1 MVHSRITEVIADV
14 LHLLHTITK
23 NRTHKN
29 DAAVASL
36 GKTAVYELNHTLG
49 CVKADLNLP
58 NPRIFLAAITQVKY
72 QLVEF
77 TNLLY
82 CGVQR
87 RLCRSC
93 IGNVR

>member
-1 MVHSRITEVIADV
+1 
-14 LHLLHTITK
+14 
-23 NRTHKN
+23 
-29 DAAVASL
+29 
-36 GKTAVYELNHTLG
+36 LNHTLG